1 MMVFYTV
8 VDVPTVAPNPCLEF
22 SRHFDSTT
30 LHVVV
35 AVAFSSI
42 SKKETIHHVEANHDH
57 REYVE
62 AENGLEATACFF
74 RHQKC
79 HGLFSLVW
87 ETKHWPRARLFSR
100 SLLPK
105 AFLARLV
112 ISCLITCSAFRLTP
126 RVKPAFNPLK
136 VLLGSFKGFRV
147 LLSLWRPP
155 RNMSANIPFPS

>member
-1 MMVFYTV
+1 MGFYTV
-8 VDVPTVAPNPCLEF
+8 VVLPAVAPNPCLEF

-35 AVAFSSI
+35 AVVFSSF
-42 SKKETIHHVEANHDH
+42 SKKEITHHVEVSHDH
-57 REYVE
+57 CEYIEVE
-62 AENGLEATACFF
+62 NELQPTACLLTPKMSRALFTCLGNKALAARTAFF
-74 RHQKC
+74 T
-79 HGLFSLVW
+79 F
-87 ETKHWPRARLFSR
+87 
-100 SLLPK
+100 LLPK

-147 LLSLWRPP
+147 LLSP
-155 RNMSANIPFPS
+155 